1 MKKPEQL
8 EQELERQGPA
18 SVYLLAGPAEYLVE
32 RLVRRVVAASQSRR
46 ISVDARLEGPE
57 EVVAMHLGADL
68 FGTARCVV
76 AEHAEAW
83 QPNARKKLLERAAE
97 GLPPGVR
104 LVLTMDS
111 KRPSSAKLPPAV
123 QAAFFWK
130 PFPSALPRLAEAFL
144 RDHGARPA
152 RGVSEGLVERYGDD
166 LRRIDQEAFKLA
178 AASKKPDVELLR
190 RLCVPTSDQRGFRV
204 AETLTSRRRKRA
216 LGEVEELMRSEGPH
230 ALVAVLANRLRRI
243 RWVHELSRRDPGA
256 ARRSR
261 EAADELVR
269 AEERARNGGFGM
281 KATRRKAL
289 EEEVGE
295 LLEALTPEEK
305 DDFGKVHPRG
315 LPGIVAD
322 ADRYRPEELRE
333 ALRAVAAADRR
344 LKGEAGDQSLV
355 ATELVMALTE

>member
-1 MKKPEQL
+1 MNKPEQL
-8 EQELERQGPA
+8 EQALERQGPGA
-18 SVYLLAGPAEYLVE
+18 VYLLAGPAEYLIE
-32 RLVRRVVAASQSRR
+32 RLVRRIVTASGSRR
-46 ISVDARLEGPE
+46 ISVDGRVEDPE

-68 FGTARCVV
+68 FATARCVV
-76 AEHAEAW
+76 VEHAEAW

-104 LVLTMDS
+104 LVLAMDS
-111 KRPSSAKLPPAV
+111 KKPSAAKLPPEV

-130 PFPSALPRLAEAFL
+130 PFPSALPRLAEGFL

-152 RGVSEGLVERYGDD
+152 RGVGEALVEAYGDD

-190 RLCVPTSDQRGFRV
+190 RLCVPTSDQRGFQV
-204 AETLTSRRRKRA
+204 AETLTSRKRKRA
-216 LGEVEELMRSEGPH
+216 LAEVEELMRSEGPH

-256 ARRSR
+256 ARRAR
-261 EAADELVR
+261 DAADELTR
-269 AEERARNGGFGM
+269 AEERARSGGFGM

-295 LLEALTPEEK
+295 LLEALTPAEK
-305 DDFGKVHPRG
+305 EDFGVVHPRG

-322 ADRYRPEELRE
+322 ADRYRPDELRQ
-333 ALRAVAAADRR
+333 ALRVVAAADRR
-344 LKGEAGDQSLV
+344 LKGEAGDPALV
-355 ATELVMALTE
+355 TTELVMALTE

>member
-8 EQELERQGPA
+8 EQALERQGPA
-18 SVYLLAGPAEYLVE
+18 AVYLLAGPAEYLVE
-32 RLVRRVVAASQSRR
+32 RLVRRIVAASASRR
-46 ISVDARLEGPE
+46 ISVDGRLEGPE

-76 AEHAEAW
+76 VEHAEAW
-83 QPNARKKLLERAAE
+83 QPNARKKLLVRAAE

-104 LVLTMDS
+104 LILVMDS
-111 KRPSSAKLPPAV
+111 KKPSSAKLPPEV

-144 RDHGARPA
+144 RDHGAKPA
-152 RGVSEGLVERYGDD
+152 RGVAEGLVESYGDD

-178 AASKKPDVELLR
+178 AASKKPDVELLE

-204 AETLTSRRRKRA
+204 AETLTTRRRKQA
-216 LGEVEELMRSEGPH
+216 LVEVEELLRTEGPH

-243 RWVHELSRRDPGA
+243 RWVHEASRRDPGA
-256 ARRSR
+256 ARRAR
-261 EAADELVR
+261 EAADELVQADQR
-269 AEERARNGGFGM
+269 AKAGGFGL
-281 KATRRKAL
+281 RRDRRQAL
-289 EEEVGE
+289 EGQVGE
-295 LLEALTPEEK
+295 LLELLAPDEK

-315 LPGIVAD
+315 LPGLVAD

-344 LKGEAGDQSLV
+344 LKGEAGNLAMV
-355 ATELVMALTE
+355 TTELVIALTG